1 MKFNMNRGNIKKI
14 LYPYIIKHMVYSLF
28 VWYYIVDFSLLLLFI
43 FIQFFGLYGM
53 IKQNRRLIKIFIAS
67 LGLAFMIASI
77 DYLTDTGYLSLLIF
91 FLIQSVFTYLYL
103 MTQKDQDENLS
114 NIHYIPMPDE
124 SFNQNLNYLQQRR
137 ASDLRGFN
145 YFPFK

>member
-1 MKFNMNRGNIKKI
+1 M
-14 LYPYIIKHMVYSLF
+14 
-28 VWYYIVDFSLLLLFI
+28 DFSLLLLFI